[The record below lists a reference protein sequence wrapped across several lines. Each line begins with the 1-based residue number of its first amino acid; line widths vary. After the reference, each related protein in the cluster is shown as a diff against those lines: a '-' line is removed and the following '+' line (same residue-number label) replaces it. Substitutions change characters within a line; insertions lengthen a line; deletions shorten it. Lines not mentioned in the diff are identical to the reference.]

1 MLRNFLILW
10 NSVWQTSGLWQPI
23 KLYWIETIII
33 HWNWYLVL
41 IGDKVTCNVQLY
53 LYHNHSKIK
62 WPLGWP
68 RNDMKWHI
76 VTFIGE
82 ISDIK
87 YLSGILSGK
96 LTSNIFTADVNNQTR
111 KNAFYHAGS
120 KTGQFWKTKNKN
132 TGIRSSRTK
141 RSDDG

>member
-53 LYHNHSKIK
+53 LYHNHSKIN

-111 KNAFYHAGS
+111 KKRILS
-120 KTGQFWKTKNKN
+120 CRIKNRSILKN
-132 TGIRSSRTK
+132 QKQKYRNKVI
-141 RSDDG
+141 

>member
-1 MLRNFLILW
+1 MFRNFLTLW
-10 NSVWQTSGLWQPI
+10 NLVWQTSGLWQPI

-41 IGDKVTCNVQLY
+41 IGDKVTCNIQLY
-53 LYHNHSKIK
+53 LYHNHSKII

-96 LTSNIFTADVNNQTR
+96 LTSNIFAADVNNQTR
-111 KNAFYHAGS
+111 KKRILS
-120 KTGQFWKTKNKN
+120 CRIKNRSILKN
-132 TGIRSSRTK
+132 QKQKYRNKVI
-141 RSDDG
+141 

>member
-1 MLRNFLILW
+1 MVSLVPLMLRNFLILW
-10 NSVWQTSGLWQPI
+10 NWVWQTSGLWQSI
-23 KLYWIETIII
+23 KMYWIETIII
-33 HWNWYLVL
+33 HRNPL

-53 LYHNHSKIK
+53 LYHNNSKIK
-62 WPLGWP
+62 LTS
-68 RNDMKWHI
+68 KWHI
-76 VTFIGE
+76 VTFIEE

-96 LTSNIFTADVNNQTR
+96 RTWNNFAAEVNNQTR
-111 KNAFYHAGS
+111 KKLHSIHAGS

-141 RSDDG
+141 LSDDG